1 MQSIQL
7 QNDTL
12 IDIATFLVRR
22 WSAKENVTVE
32 FSKIRQNETRLKE
45 KRVSLIPNEQH
56 YGNDFQ
62 KYRQFTP
69 FISRCFRFIKPAI
82 AFLCKPAAS
91 DPNVIQ
97 KRN

>member
-1 MQSIQL
+1 MQSLQL

-22 WSAKENVTVE
+22 WSGKENVTVE

-62 KYRQFTP
+62 KYRQFRASIWYEAMRLKHCQKILSSDHAYG
-69 FISRCFRFIKPAI
+69 FI
-82 AFLCKPAAS
+82 
-91 DPNVIQ
+91 
-97 KRN
+97 